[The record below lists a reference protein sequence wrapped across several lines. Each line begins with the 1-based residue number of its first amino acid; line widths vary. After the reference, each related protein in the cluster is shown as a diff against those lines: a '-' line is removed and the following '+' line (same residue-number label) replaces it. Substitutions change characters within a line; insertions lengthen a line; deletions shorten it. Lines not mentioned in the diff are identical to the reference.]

1 LFRLCCYDLQ
11 TTRTM
16 NEEPTKDLAT
26 RAFQKRVLDEFAA
39 VRAEQAAMRKDIT
52 EIRADIAEI
61 RTQQGA
67 MAKNIAALDQRVTSV
82 ETQLTSLD
90 EKVDRRLQ
98 ETRPIWEAVKAQIE
112 LLDAKFDNFI
122 LDLYNIRGELRLHDK
137 RLLQIES
144 RILS

>member
-1 LFRLCCYDLQ
+1 
-11 TTRTM
+11 M

-52 EIRADIAEI
+52 EIRTDIIEI
-61 RTQQGA
+61 RTQQAA
-67 MAKNIAALDQRVTSV
+67 MAKNIAALDPRVTSV

-122 LDLYNIRGELRLHDK
+122 LDLYNIRGELRLHEK
-137 RLLQIES
+137 RLLQLES

>member
-1 LFRLCCYDLQ
+1 
-11 TTRTM
+11 M

-39 VRAEQAAMRKDIT
+39 VRREQAEMRSEIAVIRSEQVAMQS
-52 EIRADIAEI
+52 DIAEI
-61 RTQQGA
+61 RTQQAA

-122 LDLYNIRGELRLHDK
+122 LDLYNIRGELRLHEK
-137 RLLQIES
+137 RLLQLES

>member
-1 LFRLCCYDLQ
+1 
-11 TTRTM
+11 M

-39 VRAEQAAMRKDIT
+39 VRREIAVIRTEQVAMQS
-52 EIRADIAEI
+52 DIAEI
-61 RTQQGA
+61 RTQQAA
-67 MAKNIAALDQRVTSV
+67 MAKNIAILDQRVTSV
-82 ETQLTSLD
+82 EAQLTSLD
-90 EKVDRRLQ
+90 EKVDRRLK

-122 LDLYNIRGELRLHDK
+122 LDLYNIRGELRLHEK
-137 RLLQIES
+137 RLLQLES

>member
-1 LFRLCCYDLQ
+1 
-11 TTRTM
+11 M

-39 VRAEQAAMRKDIT
+39 MRAEQAAMREDIA

-98 ETRPIWEAVKAQIE
+98 ETRAIWEAVKAQIE

-122 LDLYNIRGELRLHDK
+122 LDLYNIRGELRLHEK
-137 RLLQIES
+137 HLLQLDN

>member
-1 LFRLCCYDLQ
+1 
-11 TTRTM
+11 M

-39 VRAEQAAMRKDIT
+39 MRAEQAAMRKDIT
-52 EIRADIAEI
+52 EIRTDILEI
-61 RTQQGA
+61 RTQQAA

-122 LDLYNIRGELRLHDK
+122 LDLYDIRGELRLHEK
-137 RLLQIES
+137 RLLQLES

>member
-1 LFRLCCYDLQ
+1 
-11 TTRTM
+11 M
-16 NEEPTKDLAT
+16 NDEPPKDLAT

-39 VRAEQAAMRKDIT
+39 MRREQAEMRSEIAVIRSEQAAMQS
-52 EIRADIAEI
+52 DIAEI
-61 RTQQGA
+61 RTHQAA

-122 LDLYNIRGELRLHDK
+122 LDLYNIRGELRLHEK
-137 RLLQIES
+137 RLLQLES

>member
-1 LFRLCCYDLQ
+1 
-11 TTRTM
+11 M

-39 VRAEQAAMRKDIT
+39 MRREQAEMRS
-52 EIRADIAEI
+52 EIAVIRSEQATMQSDVAEI
-61 RTQQGA
+61 RTQQAA

-122 LDLYNIRGELRLHDK
+122 LDLYNIRGELRLHEK
-137 RLLQIES
+137 RLLQLES

>member
-1 LFRLCCYDLQ
+1 
-11 TTRTM
+11 M

-52 EIRADIAEI
+52 EIRTDILEI
-61 RTQQGA
+61 RTQQAA

-122 LDLYNIRGELRLHDK
+122 LDLYNIRGELRLHEK
-137 RLLQIES
+137 RLLQLES

>member
-1 LFRLCCYDLQ
+1 
-11 TTRTM
+11 M

-39 VRAEQAAMRKDIT
+39 VRREIAVIRTEQVAMQS
-52 EIRADIAEI
+52 DIAEI
-61 RTQQGA
+61 RTQQAA
-67 MAKNIAALDQRVTSV
+67 MAKNIAVLDQRVTSV
-82 ETQLTSLD
+82 EAQLTSLD
-90 EKVDRRLQ
+90 EKVDRRLK

-122 LDLYNIRGELRLHDK
+122 LDLYNIRGELRLHEK
-137 RLLQIES
+137 RLLQLEN

>member
-1 LFRLCCYDLQ
+1 
-11 TTRTM
+11 M

-26 RAFQKRVLDEFAA
+26 RACQKRVLDEFAA
-39 VRAEQAAMRKDIT
+39 VRREIAVVRSEQASMQS
-52 EIRADIAEI
+52 DIAEI
-61 RTQQGA
+61 RTQQAA

-122 LDLYNIRGELRLHDK
+122 LDLYNIRGELRLHEK
-137 RLLQIES
+137 RLLQLES

>member
-1 LFRLCCYDLQ
+1 MSD
-11 TTRTM
+11 
-16 NEEPTKDLAT
+16 EPTKDLAT

-39 VRAEQAAMRKDIT
+39 VRREIAVIRSEQVAMQS
-52 EIRADIAEI
+52 DIAEI
-61 RTQQGA
+61 RTHQAA

-122 LDLYNIRGELRLHDK
+122 LDLYNIRGELRLHEK
-137 RLLQIES
+137 RLLQLES

>member
-1 LFRLCCYDLQ
+1 
-11 TTRTM
+11 M
-16 NEEPTKDLAT
+16 NEEPPKDLAT

-39 VRAEQAAMRKDIT
+39 MRREQAEMRSEIAVIRSEQIAMQS
-52 EIRADIAEI
+52 DIAEI
-61 RTQQGA
+61 RTQQAA
-67 MAKNIAALDQRVTSV
+67 MAKNIAALDQPVTSV

-122 LDLYNIRGELRLHDK
+122 LDLYNIRGELRLHEK
-137 RLLQIES
+137 RLLQLES